1 VQLTLHLA
9 TSVEALSSHPL
20 AAAVLSEGL
29 GCVTTSFQNGGP
41 KSGLAQVHKGLASYF
56 SAHQSGR
63 RNGPTHARLPIKAA
77 WYLPLTNVSGHNR
90 CTSTR

>member
-1 VQLTLHLA
+1 MQLTLHLA

-41 KSGLAQVHKGLASYF
+41 KSGLAQVYKGTCLLF
-56 SAHQSGR
+56 SAYRHPLLINREGVVAR
-63 RNGPTHARLPIKAA
+63 PTPDYRP
-77 WYLPLTNVSGHNR
+77 R
-90 CTSTR
+90 